1 MDPQTILL
9 VIYGISQASQAL
21 VELLRTQQNMTPEEL
36 QKAWDAQK
44 ANLQHAVDLWN
55 TKPPTPGRSQ

>member
-9 VIYGISQASQAL
+9 IIYGISQASQAL
-21 VELLRTQQNMTPEEL
+21 VELLRTQQGMTPEEL
-36 QKAWDAQK
+36 QKAWEEQK

-55 TKPPTPGRSQ
+55 KAPLSRS